1 MILEDL
7 LVCCNLMDYHTVLME
22 VIALMVRKNGLA
34 KRRKIRFTKERI
46 RLLLLTLPF
55 ILFILLF
62 YYVPLTGWS
71 IAFFRYIPGLPL
83 SEAKFV
89 GLDNFRKIFSYGSDF
104 MNVMKNTFGM
114 SFMRILISWVPMVF
128 AIALSEIKNP
138 KLRKIIQTGSTLPH
152 FISFVIVFSI
162 FMTLFAYDDGI
173 INIILSKMGVEGKGF
188 NPMVVNEFTWVF
200 QGIVIQIWKS
210 LGWSS
215 IIYIAAMAA
224 IPQELYEAA
233 KVDGA
238 NDFQKALY
246 ITLPSLMPTYM
257 VLLILSIGHML
268 NGANFQQIFVFYNP
282 LVSKTIETID
292 YYVYRIGLIEFNY
305 SLSTSI
311 GMFKS
316 VVSISLLFTVNAIGK
331 KILGRSVL

>member
-1 MILEDL
+1 M
-7 LVCCNLMDYHTVLME
+7 T
-22 VIALMVRKNGLA
+22 
-34 KRRKIRFTKERI
+34 IRNRTIKKKKKKLTKERI
-46 RLLLLTLPF
+46 RLLILTMPF
-55 ILFILLF
+55 VLFILLF
-62 YYVPLTGWS
+62 YYVPLSGWA
-71 IAFFRYIPGLPL
+71 IAFFRYIPGLSL
-83 SEAKFV
+83 AEAKFV
-89 GLDNFRKIFSYGSDF
+89 GFDNFRKIFSYGSDF
-104 MNVMKNTFGM
+104 LNVMKNTFGM
-114 SFMRILISWVPMVF
+114 SFMMISISWVPMFF
-128 AIALSEIKNP
+128 AIALSEVKNP
-138 KLRKIIQTGSTLPH
+138 LLRKIIQTGSTLPH

-162 FMTLFAYDDGI
+162 FMTLFSYDDGL
-173 INIILSKMGVEGKGF
+173 INIILTKFGYEGSGF
-188 NPMVVNEFTWVF
+188 NPMVVNEYTWVF
-200 QGIVIQIWKS
+200 QGIIINLWKS

-215 IIYIAAMAA
+215 IIYIAAMSG

-246 ITLPSLMPTYM
+246 ITLPSLMPTYL

-282 LVSKTIETID
+282 LVSNTIETID

-316 VVSISLLFTVNAIGK
+316 VVSITLLFTVNAIGK